1 MRHRVRALKGRLD
14 VRSPSSG
21 GTILLVQIP
30 VANAVVPEQLSHSA
44 IE

>member
-1 MRHRVRALKGRLD
+1 

-30 VANAVVPEQLSHSA
+30 VANAVVLEPLSHSA
-44 IE
+44 ME